1 MIGMPPRR
9 KCKLS
14 DADFRDIDL
23 RQYRKVIVDTI
34 NKTVPGKNPRVFKDY
49 YSTDV
54 LTHSE
59 SVAVGRA
66 LAKIEE
72 LKQFGKTVTIFRLFD
87 GKTYESES
95 SNKIVK
101 MSEIKP
107 KGGRMT

>member
-1 MIGMPPRR
+1 MPPRR

-14 DADFRDIDL
+14 DADLRDIDL

-101 MSEIKP
+101 TNEIKP